1 MATLNKRA
9 SEVALEASLRACT
22 DVTGFGLAGH
32 LHEMIKGSE
41 DAGVEIDSSSLR
53 LFPKVEDFAKT
64 GLIPP
69 GSQRNRKFYQ
79 DKVSF
84 SKAIPEWKQ
93 WIMFDAQ
100 TSGGL
105 ILSAP
110 AQTTDSLLRR
120 LHEEGVEEASVIGKV
135 VEDPEG
141 RIVVT

>member
-1 MATLNKRA
+1 
-9 SEVALEASLRACT
+9 
-22 DVTGFGLAGH
+22 
-32 LHEMIKGSE
+32 
-41 DAGVEIDSSSLR
+41 
-53 LFPKVEDFAKT
+53 VEDFAKT

-69 GSQRNRKFYQ
+69 GSQRNKKFYQ

-120 LHEEGVEEASVIGKV
+120 LHEEGVEEASVIGEVGEGMK
-135 VEDPEG
+135 G